1 MKRTTERNRFG
12 LPNIVIPAEVLFC
25 EELTSTEKI
34 LFGFLNNLSHT
45 ASGCW
50 ASNRYLGR
58 LIGVQPETISG
69 MLSKLQSAHFID
81 MQYHTRQDGTVVR
94 SIFIDKS
101 YMMKYEDAL
110 YKKYRELANGIPTKK
125 PGAPLR
131 KNQNPLKENLN
142 PPKGKIKTPL
152 SETLRKIDI
161 EIDKEIDNNIYL
173 SDFSKS
179 DDDCPNNTPSRDN
192 KNGRLSIKE
201 RNKQY
206 LPIVRKLSRV
216 IRQAKNIKHTPA
228 QLRSWANEVRQ
239 LVERNGISPDRINK
253 ALDWYEEHIGGE
265 YVPVVESGK
274 SLREKFIKLEE
285 AMQRDE
291 KGTRNPTSMGTRG
304 VYTPSKDKYARA
316 LERRRRAKGA

>member
-1 MKRTTERNRFG
+1 MKRTKPNNQEKLLLALEAFSSESFLSINKKLLSYLGPNLTVYIGNLIDKMKYFLDKGLLGEDNSFFLTQADVAVQTGMSEYQLRKCKNKLKEIGVLTTSRRGIPPKEFYILHIDILVEEFLRN
-12 LPNIVIPAEVLFC
+12 IPLVFKGSNLKK
-25 EELTSTEKI
+25 LKDSTFKN
-34 LFGFLNNLSHT
+34 FRNNKE
-45 ASGCW
+45 
-50 ASNRYLGR
+50 NRY
-58 LIGVQPETISG
+58 
-69 MLSKLQSAHFID
+69 
-81 MQYHTRQDGTVVR
+81 
-94 SIFIDKS
+94 
-101 YMMKYEDAL
+101 
-110 YKKYRELANGIPTKK
+110 
-125 PGAPLR
+125 
-131 KNQNPLKENLN
+131 KEN
-142 PPKGKIKTPL
+142 KY
-152 SETLRKIDI
+152 
-161 EIDKEIDNNIYL
+161 KENNIYL
-173 SDFSKS
+173 SDLKKS
-179 DDDCPNNTPSRDN
+179 DDDCSNNTPSRDN

-316 LERRRRAKGA
+316 LARRRRAKGA